1 MVKFECI
8 LLYLNKIKTAFS
20 FTDVRHISMDSNF
33 RIGVQSGSTFV
44 YSL

>member
-1 MVKFECI
+1 MFKFECI
-8 LLYLNKIKTAFS
+8 LLYLNKIKTV
-20 FTDVRHISMDSNF
+20 FTDVSMDSIF